1 MQLFI
6 CPTCQSCLLTLSDI
20 KSIPRHSKDRIYNWF
35 FVISLPRQQM
45 ELSRTEYDLRHL
57 VSSASLSLMSNKAF
71 ANTTTQAKLTLG
83 DATRFV
89 ASRGERRASGPTFGL
104 WPHGI
109 AVLWQQLVTAR
120 IPQFPPLDGHRPSLS
135 SSAKEL
141 LSFTIYDQ

>member
-1 MQLFI
+1 
-6 CPTCQSCLLTLSDI
+6 
-20 KSIPRHSKDRIYNWF
+20 
-35 FVISLPRQQM
+35 M

-120 IPQFPPLDGHRPSLS
+120 IPQFPPLDGRRPSLS